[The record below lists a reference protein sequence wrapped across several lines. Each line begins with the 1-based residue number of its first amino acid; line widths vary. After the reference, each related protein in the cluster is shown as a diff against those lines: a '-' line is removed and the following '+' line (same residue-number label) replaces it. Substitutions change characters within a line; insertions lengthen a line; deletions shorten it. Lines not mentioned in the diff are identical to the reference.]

1 MKLRRW
7 IGVVAIAAVTLGAG
21 WLALAATARADW
33 TGQNS
38 AETPSPTRS
47 GTLPIPPLQTGH
59 WIDGVRTYNLEMIT
73 GTTEF
78 TPGVDTPTMGYNGT
92 FLGPTLVLTRG
103 ESVQLNVTNHI
114 GAHTTTH
121 WHGLHLPAIM
131 DGGPHQ
137 GIMPGATWS
146 PTFTM
151 LNRAALYWFHP
162 HPHASGAVDPNGT
175 GAQVY
180 NGLAGLMIVR
190 DDTSIAL
197 SLPETYGIDDFPLI
211 VQDRAFNPDGTF
223 RHFPSPTGP
232 FFRKGNV
239 FLVNGAITPTMIAP
253 AQMVRL
259 RILNASNTRLY
270 NFGLGDE
277 RSFFQ
282 IGSDGG
288 FLEAP
293 VPRTRLLL
301 APGER
306 AEIVVDFSGDEGG
319 SVEWMAYNSGVG
331 TTYVPPFIQDEYD
344 TTDFAI
350 FTIDIG
356 SPTPNPV
363 TELPAD
369 LTNIERYSAED
380 AINSTAPRQFVLQA
394 GAMINGVKMDM
405 EVINEF
411 IRLNDIEIWEVTN
424 TSVFAHP
431 FHVHD
436 DAFQILSRNGVSPPA
451 HEMGWKDTVIVKPGE
466 NVKLIRIF
474 EDFADSDLP
483 YMYHCH
489 LLEHEDAGMM
499 GQFVVVEDFL
509 EPDNQATAQ
518 AGTTVV
524 FTHTVTHPGSGADAL
539 FALEAVS
546 GTDWEVAI
554 DPTTPILLAARQSQ
568 QVTLSVTV
576 PISATV
582 GTMDTTLL
590 VATIIGRPDI
600 DASAEDETT
609 VTMPQPT
616 PTPTATPTTNPTA
629 TPTATPT
636 RTATPSPSPTAT
648 ATATATV
655 TVTSTASPVP
665 TETTTPVPTA
675 TMTMTTTPTPTP
687 TPTTMPI
694 VPENKLFLPIVV
706 R

>member
-1 MKLRRW
+1 MLNVTVKRCVV
-7 IGVVAIAAVTLGAG
+7 IGATICVTLFCG
-21 WLALAATARADW
+21 WLAFSAIA
-33 TGQNS
+33 QPVVSEPNS
-38 AETPSPTRS
+38 VAIPPPTHS
-47 GTLPIPPLQTGH
+47 GTLPIPPLQTGQL
-59 WIDGVRTYNLEMIT
+59 IDGVRTYDLEMIT

-78 TPGVDTPTMGYNGT
+78 TPGIGTPTMGYNGT

-197 SLPETYGIDDFPLI
+197 DLPKTYGIDDFPLI
-211 VQDRAFNPDGTF
+211 VQDRGFNPDGTF

-232 FFRKGNV
+232 FFRKGDV
-239 FLVNGAITPTMIAP
+239 FLVNGAISPTMIAP

-259 RILNASNTRLY
+259 RILNASNTRIY
-270 NFGLGDE
+270 NFGFSDN
-277 RSFFQ
+277 RTFFQ

-288 FLEAP
+288 FLETPAP
-293 VPRTRLLL
+293 RSRLLL

-306 AEIVVDFSGDEGG
+306 AEIVVDFGGDEGS

-350 FTIDIG
+350 FIIDIG
-356 SPTPNPV
+356 PSTPDPV
-363 TELPAD
+363 TTLPGN
-369 LTNIERYSAED
+369 LTTIDRFSAED
-380 AINSTAPRQFVLQA
+380 AVNADTPRQFLLQA

-405 EVINEF
+405 DVINEY
-411 IRLNDIEIWEVTN
+411 IRLNDIEIWEITN

-436 DAFQILSRNGVSPPA
+436 DAFQILSRNGVAPPA

-509 EPDNQATAQ
+509 EPDLQA
-518 AGTTVV
+518 
-524 FTHTVTHPGSGADAL
+524 
-539 FALEAVS
+539 
-546 GTDWEVAI
+546 WKR
-554 DPTTPILLAARQSQ
+554 RQVQ
-568 QVTLSVTV
+568 QLSLR
-576 PISATV
+576 IH
-582 GTMDTTLL
+582 
-590 VATIIGRPDI
+590 
-600 DASAEDETT
+600 
-609 VTMPQPT
+609 
-616 PTPTATPTTNPTA
+616 
-629 TPTATPT
+629 
-636 RTATPSPSPTAT
+636 
-648 ATATATV
+648 
-655 TVTSTASPVP
+655 
-665 TETTTPVPTA
+665 
-675 TMTMTTTPTPTP
+675 
-687 TPTTMPI
+687 
-694 VPENKLFLPIVV
+694 
-706 R
+706 

>member
-1 MKLRRW
+1 MLNVTVKRCVV
-7 IGVVAIAAVTLGAG
+7 IGATICVTLFCG
-21 WLALAATARADW
+21 WLAFSAIA
-33 TGQNS
+33 QPVVSEPNS
-38 AETPSPTRS
+38 VAIPPPTHS
-47 GTLPIPPLQTGH
+47 GTLPIPPLQTGQL
-59 WIDGVRTYNLEMIT
+59 IDGVRTYDLEMIT

-78 TPGVDTPTMGYNGT
+78 TPGIGTPTMGYNGT

-197 SLPETYGIDDFPLI
+197 DLPKTYGIDDFPLI
-211 VQDRAFNPDGTF
+211 VQDRGFNPDGTF

-232 FFRKGNV
+232 FFRKGDV
-239 FLVNGAITPTMIAP
+239 FLVNGAISPTMIAP

-259 RILNASNTRLY
+259 RILNASNTRIY
-270 NFGLGDE
+270 NFGFSDN
-277 RSFFQ
+277 RTFFQ

-288 FLEAP
+288 FLETP
-293 VPRTRLLL
+293 TPRSRLLL

-306 AEIVVDFSGDEGG
+306 AEIVVDFGGDEGS

-356 SPTPNPV
+356 PPTPNPV
-363 TELPAD
+363 TALPGN
-369 LTNIERYSAED
+369 LTTIDRFSAED
-380 AINSTAPRQFVLQA
+380 AVNSDTPRQFVLQA

-405 EVINEF
+405 DVINEY
-411 IRLNDIEIWEVTN
+411 IRLNDIEIWEITN

-436 DAFQILSRNGVSPPA
+436 DAFQILSRNGVAPPA

-509 EPDNQATAQ
+509 EPDLQAEAL

-524 FTHTVTHPGSGADAL
+524 FTHTLTHPGSGADAQ
-539 FALEAVS
+539 FALEAAS
-546 GTDWEVAI
+546 DADWEVTI
-554 DPTTPILLAARQSQ
+554 DPATPVLLAARQSQ
-568 QVTLSVTV
+568 EVTLSVSV

-582 GTMDTTLL
+582 GTIDTSLL

-600 DASAEDETT
+600 TAATADTIT
-609 VTMPQPT
+609 IVMPEPTPTSTATSTATPTPTNTATPQSSPT
-616 PTPTATPTTNPTA
+616 PTPTGNPTASPTPTSTATSTPTMTATPLPTTTSTATATPTTVPN
-629 TPTATPT
+629 
-636 RTATPSPSPTAT
+636 
-648 ATATATV
+648 
-655 TVTSTASPVP
+655 VP
-665 TETTTPVPTA
+665 TN
-675 TMTMTTTPTPTP
+675 M
-687 TPTTMPI
+687 
-694 VPENKLFLPIVV
+694 LFLPIVM

>member
-1 MKLRRW
+1 MLNVTVKRCVV
-7 IGVVAIAAVTLGAG
+7 IGATICVTLFCG
-21 WLALAATARADW
+21 WLAFSAIA
-33 TGQNS
+33 QPVVSEPNS
-38 AETPSPTRS
+38 VAIPPPTHS
-47 GTLPIPPLQTGH
+47 GTLPIPPLQTGQL
-59 WIDGVRTYNLEMIT
+59 IDGVRTYDLEMIT

-78 TPGVDTPTMGYNGT
+78 TPGIGTPTMGYNGT

-197 SLPETYGIDDFPLI
+197 DLPKTYGIDDFPLI
-211 VQDRAFNPDGTF
+211 VQDRGFNPDGTF

-232 FFRKGNV
+232 FFRKGDV
-239 FLVNGAITPTMIAP
+239 FLVNGAISPTMIAP

-259 RILNASNTRLY
+259 RILNASNTRIY
-270 NFGLGDE
+270 NFGFSDN
-277 RSFFQ
+277 RTFFQ

-288 FLEAP
+288 FLETP
-293 VPRTRLLL
+293 TPRSRLLL

-306 AEIVVDFSGDEGG
+306 AEIVVDFGGDEGS

-356 SPTPNPV
+356 PPTPNPV
-363 TELPAD
+363 TALPGN
-369 LTNIERYSAED
+369 LTTIDRFSAED
-380 AINSTAPRQFVLQA
+380 AVNSDTPRQFVLQA

-405 EVINEF
+405 DVINEY
-411 IRLNDIEIWEVTN
+411 IRLNDIEIWEITN

-436 DAFQILSRNGVSPPA
+436 DAFQILSRNGVAPPA

-509 EPDNQATAQ
+509 EPDLQAEAL

-524 FTHTVTHPGSGADAL
+524 FTHTLTHPGSGADAQ
-539 FALEAVS
+539 FALEAAS
-546 GTDWEVAI
+546 DADWEVTI
-554 DPTTPILLAARQSQ
+554 DPATPVLLAARQSQ
-568 QVTLSVTV
+568 EVTLSVSV

-582 GTMDTTLL
+582 GTIDTSLL

-600 DASAEDETT
+600 TAATADTIT
-609 VTMPQPT
+609 IVMPEPTPTSTATSTATPTPTNTATPQSSPT
-616 PTPTATPTTNPTA
+616 PTPTGNPTASPTPTSTATSTPTMTATPLPTTTSTATATPTTVPN
-629 TPTATPT
+629 
-636 RTATPSPSPTAT
+636 
-648 ATATATV
+648 
-655 TVTSTASPVP
+655 VP
-665 TETTTPVPTA
+665 TNT
-675 TMTMTTTPTPTP
+675 
-687 TPTTMPI
+687 
-694 VPENKLFLPIVV
+694 LFLPIVM

>member
-1 MKLRRW
+1 MLNVTVKRCVV
-7 IGVVAIAAVTLGAG
+7 IGATICVTLFCG
-21 WLALAATARADW
+21 WLAFSAIA
-33 TGQNS
+33 QPVVSEPNS
-38 AETPSPTRS
+38 VAIPPPTHS
-47 GTLPIPPLQTGH
+47 GTLPIPPLQTGQL
-59 WIDGVRTYNLEMIT
+59 IDGVRTYDLEMIT

-78 TPGVDTPTMGYNGT
+78 TPGIGTPTMGYNGT

-197 SLPETYGIDDFPLI
+197 DLPKTYGIDDFPLI
-211 VQDRAFNPDGTF
+211 VQDRGFNPDGTF

-232 FFRKGNV
+232 FFRKGDV
-239 FLVNGAITPTMIAP
+239 FLVNGAISPTMIAP

-259 RILNASNTRLY
+259 RILNASNTRIY
-270 NFGLGDE
+270 NFGFSDN
-277 RSFFQ
+277 RTFFQ

-288 FLEAP
+288 FLETP
-293 VPRTRLLL
+293 TPRSRLLL

-306 AEIVVDFSGDEGG
+306 AEIVVDFGGDEGS

-356 SPTPNPV
+356 PPTPNPV
-363 TELPAD
+363 TALPGN
-369 LTNIERYSAED
+369 LTTIDRFSAED
-380 AINSTAPRQFVLQA
+380 AVNSDTPRQFVLQA

-405 EVINEF
+405 DVINEY
-411 IRLNDIEIWEVTN
+411 IRLNDIEIWEITN

-436 DAFQILSRNGVSPPA
+436 DAFQILSRNGVAPPA

-509 EPDNQATAQ
+509 EPDLQVEAP

-524 FTHTVTHPGSGADAL
+524 FTHTLTHPGSGANAE
-539 FALEAVS
+539 FALEAAS
-546 GTDWEVAI
+546 DADWEVTI
-554 DPTTPILLAARQSQ
+554 DPATPVLLAARQSQ
-568 QVTLSVTV
+568 EVTLSVSV

-582 GTMDTTLL
+582 GTIDTSLL

-600 DASAEDETT
+600 TAATADTIT
-609 VTMPQPT
+609 IVMPEPTPTSTATSTATPTPTNTATPQSSPT
-616 PTPTATPTTNPTA
+616 PTPTGNPTASLTPTSTATSTPTMTATPLPTTTSTATATPTTVPN
-629 TPTATPT
+629 
-636 RTATPSPSPTAT
+636 
-648 ATATATV
+648 
-655 TVTSTASPVP
+655 VP
-665 TETTTPVPTA
+665 TNT
-675 TMTMTTTPTPTP
+675 
-687 TPTTMPI
+687 
-694 VPENKLFLPIVV
+694 LFLPIVM